1 MFVIIQC
8 RNTLSAADKSKS
20 VVERLGVTLRHA
32 GVAITITSITNFIAF
47 GIGATT
53 AMPALKSFCVYASI
67 GILSIFFFQ
76 VGFINILLDMDTML
90 ADMLTVL
97 LCLQNT
103 WFTALLAVDEYR
115 QEAGRDGCLCCL
127 LHPTPQP
134 RTSDLPSQPSIWSPA
149 FRLLARLLVST
160 PAKVFVVLA
169 TMSCLAG
176 GIYGT
181 LHLNMEF
188 KPEWLMDPNTEGR
201 NCPLLS
207 GPGVSLICSS

>member
-1 MFVIIQC
+1 M
-8 RNTLSAADKSKS
+8 
-20 VVERLGVTLRHA
+20 
-32 GVAITITSITNFIAF
+32 
-47 GIGATT
+47 
-53 AMPALKSFCVYASI
+53 
-67 GILSIFFFQ
+67 
-76 VGFINILLDMDTML
+76 
-90 ADMLTVL
+90 
-97 LCLQNT
+97 
-103 WFTALLAVDEYR
+103 DEYR

-134 RTSDLPSQPSIWSPA
+134 HTSELPSQPSIWSPA

-188 KPEWLMDPNTEGR
+188 KPEWLMDPNSEGESR
-201 NCPLLS
+201 
-207 GPGVSLICSS
+207 V